1 MLKLFLGRFHLSKK
15 IIALTDF
22 VTAQDAAQILTLK
35 HGRPILPDYIHKIRQ
50 VRFVKLN
57 RTTKLYHKD
66 DILACHI
73 KQKSVIPRP
82 TTGQADNA

>member
-1 MLKLFLGRFHLSKK
+1 MSKK

-22 VTAQDAAQILTLK
+22 VTAHDAAKILSLK
-35 HGRPILPDYIHKIRQ
+35 HGRPIMPDYIHKIRH

-57 RTTKLYHKD
+57 QTTKLYHKD
-66 DILACHI
+66 DILACNV

-82 TTGQADNA
+82 TTGQADNV